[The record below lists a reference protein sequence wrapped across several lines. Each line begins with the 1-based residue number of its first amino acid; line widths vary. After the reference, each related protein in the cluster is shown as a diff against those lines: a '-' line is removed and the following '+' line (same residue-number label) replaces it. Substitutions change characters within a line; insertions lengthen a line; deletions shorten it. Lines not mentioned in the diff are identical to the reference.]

1 MKTTYQSPYVV
12 VIDTGNLSDTYLD
25 AEKPIS
31 TRLFS
36 AKVAWALLSPVDC
49 SYTLVFEREEDD
61 ALVPILRD
69 DPYTDEEK
77 ARLLALFAQYDKV
90 TIKNLTAVEPKP
102 EGPYCT
108 AADKYLRIHAGT
120 RSWDWVTGGA
130 IYKRSLN
137 TADIAALCNPH
148 RCEARVN
155 AFTEDNALVSYFSLG
170 TLTPEEMLKYERFSL
185 ISVSSKEH

>member
-1 MKTTYQSPYVV
+1 MKTTYRAHNVV
-12 VIDTGNLSDTYLD
+12 VVDTEDTSSTYLD

-36 AKVAWALLSPVDC
+36 AKVAWALLSPADC
-49 SYTLVFEREEDD
+49 SYTLVFEREGDD

-69 DPYTDEEK
+69 DPYTDEKK

-130 IYKRSLN
+130 IYKRSLS

-148 RCEARVN
+148 KCEARVE
-155 AFTEDNALVSYFSLG
+155 ACTEDESLLSYFNLG
-170 TLTPEEMLKYERFSL
+170 TLTPEEMLKYDRFHL
-185 ISVSSKEH
+185 ILVRSRRH